1 MYVAYTLKIRMYVA
15 YTFKIRMYVAYTFK
29 IRMYVAYT
37 FFFVKYACA
46 ENFPVLSR
54 PCSCDQM
61 YHALALADGCDKTC
75 CKNDFRWVRIKR
87 PKRMNSQKSVHKK
100 IIKSYRADKEI
111 LSFRLEFV
119 FLKYKTC
126 VSVLHASYRRTEHVR
141 PCARPLRSRDSPN
154 HSMNFSPLCLA
165 THFFCI
171 FCVRRGKM

>member
-1 MYVAYTLKIRMYVA
+1 MYVAYTL
-15 YTFKIRMYVAYTFK
+15 KIRMYVAYTFK